1 MPKLYGLTASKYP
14 TWKWTIHHI
23 FWCEDL
29 AVKLIF
35 NNDWMYT
42 TPGSA
47 LLWSIWT
54 WVLRDFLQ
62 TKQVIAADSTSQAS
76 TYSNSIWVHF
86 PLLILISSWS
96 SACHSVCVQS
106 SQNISKSYIY
116 IYITSRT
123 LRFMASICS
132 IMRKKRRTTRNYIPR
147 IMASSDWV
155 VPVFGSFTVWLIGV
169 NCLGFSMEP
178 VLVD

>member
-1 MPKLYGLTASKYP
+1 MDNSYNSSYILMNQ
-14 TWKWTIHHI
+14 
-23 FWCEDL
+23 CEDL

-54 WVLRDFLQ
+54 WILRGIPQ

-116 IYITSRT
+116 IYRYITSRT
-123 LRFMASICS
+123 PSFMASICS
-132 IMRKKRRTTRNYIPR
+132 IMRKKTKNYQKTIYPELWQ
-147 IMASSDWV
+147 DWV

>member
-1 MPKLYGLTASKYP
+1 MDNSYNSSYILMNQ
-14 TWKWTIHHI
+14 
-23 FWCEDL
+23 CEDL

-54 WVLRDFLQ
+54 WILRGIPQ

-116 IYITSRT
+116 IYR
-123 LRFMASICS
+123 
-132 IMRKKRRTTRNYIPR
+132 YIYNFPNSKFYGFHMFHNEEKNEELPET
-147 IMASSDWV
+147 IYPELWQDWV